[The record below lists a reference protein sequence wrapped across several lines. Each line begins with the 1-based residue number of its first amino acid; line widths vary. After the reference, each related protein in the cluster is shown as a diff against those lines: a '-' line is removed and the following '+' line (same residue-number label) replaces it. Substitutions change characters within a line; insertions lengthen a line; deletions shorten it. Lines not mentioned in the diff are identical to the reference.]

1 LLSFFDSNSFLYAI
15 VFIFVSYYVCFK
27 LFIIMAKYNETDS
40 TTINLISSGTEIVG
54 NIKSAGDIRIDGGLT
69 GNLSTKGKV
78 VIGPTGKIKGEV
90 ICKNS
95 EISGIIEGK
104 ISVGQLLNLKAS
116 SKILGDIATSRLS
129 IEPGAKF
136 TGNCKM
142 SDNEEYE
149 GGTATKDKEPE
160 KQEIKQGK

>member
-1 LLSFFDSNSFLYAI
+1 
-15 VFIFVSYYVCFK
+15 
-27 LFIIMAKYNETDS
+27 MAKYNETDN
-40 TTINLISSGTEIVG
+40 TTINLISNGTEIYG
-54 NIKSAGDIRIDGGLT
+54 DIKSNGDIRIDGALS

-78 VIGPTGKIKGEV
+78 VIGPTGKVKGEV

-95 EISGIIEGK
+95 EVSGIIEGK

-116 SKILGDIATSRLS
+116 SKIFGDIATSKLA

-142 SDNEEYE
+142 TDNEDN
-149 GGTATKDKEPE
+149 GGAAITKEKEPE
-160 KQEIKQGK
+160 KPGEKPGK